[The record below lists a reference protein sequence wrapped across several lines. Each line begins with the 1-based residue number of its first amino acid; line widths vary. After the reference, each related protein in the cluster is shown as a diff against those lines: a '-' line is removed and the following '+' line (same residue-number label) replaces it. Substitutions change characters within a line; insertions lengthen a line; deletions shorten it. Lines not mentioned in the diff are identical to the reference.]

1 MDLWD
6 VTKVLWRRR
15 WIALPMLL
23 ASALVAFYVVS
34 TVRSDYQATG
44 HLTLLPPSQQRAVDP
59 KATKAPQTV
68 SPWNVYSLA
77 DALVIYAG
85 RADVKREFAKA
96 GFSEEFTV
104 TIGGTQLPIVE
115 AEVVAPSP
123 EKARATLDRL
133 IELLGQQLERLQS
146 PYGVEGGE
154 AITAEVLDSGQ
165 NIEVL
170 SSAKKRMLIVV
181 VAVGLILTVS
191 ICLGVDALR
200 RRATGTAAGPPAP
213 RSGGG
218 RDMPP
223 AGDQDDL
230 NQSPWIRRPELPGER
245 SQPAP
250 TLPWSAPST
259 AAGQAAGRPDLWS
272 GRGPSAGP
280 DAAPR
285 AAGDEATTVLDYRRS
300 RRDGS
305 PSPATAGPALSRD
318 TAAVL
323 PFAGTDRLNRPAVR
337 GDEGP
342 PGADRH

>member
-23 ASALVAFYVVS
+23 VSALVAFYVVS

-59 KATKAPQTV
+59 KATKTPQTV

-85 RADVKREFAKA
+85 RADVKREFATA

-133 IELLGQQLERLQS
+133 IDLLGQQLKRLQA
-146 PYGVEGGE
+146 PFGVEGGE

-181 VAVGLILTVS
+181 VAIGLVLTVS

-200 RRATGTAAGPPAP
+200 RRATAAGPPAP
-213 RSGGG
+213 RSGGSRG
-218 RDMPP
+218 KPP
-223 AGDQDDL
+223 AGDQDDDPV
-230 NQSPWIRRPELPGER
+230 QSLLIRRPGAPGER

-250 TLPWSAPST
+250 AWPWSAPPT
-259 AAGQAAGRPDLWS
+259 AAGQAAGRPDPWS
-272 GRGPSAGP
+272 GRGPSGGP
-280 DAAPR
+280 EAAPR
-285 AAGDEATTVLDYRRS
+285 AATDEATTVLDYRLS
-300 RRDGS
+300 KRDGA
-305 PSPATAGPALSRD
+305 PASATGGPALPRD
-318 TAAVL
+318 KSSVL
-323 PFAGTDRLNRPAVR
+323 PFAGPDRMSRPAAR

-342 PGADRH
+342 HGADRR